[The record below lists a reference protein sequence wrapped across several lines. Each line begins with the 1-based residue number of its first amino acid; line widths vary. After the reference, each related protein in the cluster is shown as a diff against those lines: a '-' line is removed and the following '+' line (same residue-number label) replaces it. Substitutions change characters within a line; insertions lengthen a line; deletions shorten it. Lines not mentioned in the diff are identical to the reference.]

1 MQTFYFHGT
10 EINAEL
16 ISRHV
21 GNLFFALFCAC
32 YTGYQLTI
40 RRYVGG

>member
-21 GNLFFALFCAC
+21 GNFLALV
-32 YTGYQLTI
+32 I
-40 RRYVGG
+40 PVIN